1 MASHRDNEKDD
12 SETIP
17 LMKIE
22 PLRDL
27 PDSKLP
33 TTNSVAPSVGD
44 ALKAA
49 DFARLKAEEALRRI
63 EQLIDVVQSTQK
75 AGIDLAQNQT
85 NERTTHLRRRWR
97 V

>member
-12 SETIP
+12 AEAIP

-22 PLRDL
+22 LLRDI
-27 PDSKLP
+27 PDLKLP
-33 TTNSVAPSVGD
+33 ATSSVAPSVGD
-44 ALKAA
+44 AIKDA
-49 DFARLKAEEALRRI
+49 DFARLKAEEVLRRV
-63 EQLIDVVQSTQK
+63 EQLIDVVQVTQK
-75 AGIDLAQNQT
+75 GGIDLAQNQT